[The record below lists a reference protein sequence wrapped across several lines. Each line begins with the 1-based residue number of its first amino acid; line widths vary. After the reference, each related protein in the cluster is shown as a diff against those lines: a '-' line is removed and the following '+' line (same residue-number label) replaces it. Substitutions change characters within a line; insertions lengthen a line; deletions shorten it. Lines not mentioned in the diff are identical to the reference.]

1 MTSSKILHDIVSQSS
16 TILSISQMAQFMYE
30 LSEPMEEQLEIIMDT
45 AHEIVDLSGQI
56 GLIFDAAD
64 EGETLDKATAD
75 PLLNKQLFSATAKI
89 NETVQQFLAIEGVPD
104 EMQEDLNR
112 VIAAVDETNNL
123 AENLSKILAEA

>member
-30 LSEPMEEQLEIIMDT
+30 LSEPMEEKLEIIMDT

-56 GLIFDAAD
+56 GEVFDAAE
-64 EGETLDKATAD
+64 EGKSLDKTVAD
-75 PLLNKQLFSATAKI
+75 PLLNQQLFSATAKI
-89 NETVQQFLAIEGVPD
+89 KETAQQFLAIESVPD

-112 VIAAVDETNNL
+112 IIEAVEGTDDL
-123 AENLSKILAEA
+123 AGKLSKILAES